1 MRNHGGCKY
10 FHMGSVN
17 FAHSGSSTELIGLM
31 CFYGTI
37 FLVCLRFEIA
47 LSRLPLNERQLY
59 THVLD
64 PGKGRLVF
72 LVTLRPCWGV
82 SISDIETATL
92 ERPDERDTVEKKLVS
107 YFLSKFMQKEK
118 SPQMLALNHTTITVQ

>member
-1 MRNHGGCKY
+1 M
-10 FHMGSVN
+10 
-17 FAHSGSSTELIGLM
+17 
-31 CFYGTI
+31 
-37 FLVCLRFEIA
+37 CLRFEVD

-82 SISDIETATL
+82 SISDVETATL
-92 ERPDERDTVEKKLVS
+92 EKPDERNIVEQ
-107 YFLSKFMQKEK
+107 KFVCSFCFNFYVKR
-118 SPQMLALNHTTITVQ
+118 